1 MALAII
7 NRQPHGGSIP
17 AGIPVWR
24 TCLREVLFSRSS
36 EGLGDV
42 GATLS
47 EGRAYQLLLEILCGL
62 QSPMIGETQVVA
74 QFRGFL
80 AGLPREHAW
89 IRQTGQRLLADAR
102 QVRAAHLQGV
112 GLHSYGSV
120 VRGCIAPLETAVLI
134 GTGALAGGILRFVT
148 GPSRAVHQWG
158 RAPAVNTR
166 PGVDYRAFTS
176 LHSFPPTD
184 TPAVIV
190 IAAPAPSP
198 VLARVAAPYR
208 GLTRV
213 VDLRSEAD
221 ADPLAVAV
229 PTVTLRDLFG
239 RAGDASGVVPAQI
252 EAARSDIVER
262 SRRYELRDE
271 VRPFGWEDLC
281 GTFS

>member
-1 MALAII
+1 
-7 NRQPHGGSIP
+7 
-17 AGIPVWR
+17 VK
-24 TCLREVLFSRSS
+24 
-36 EGLGDV
+36 
-42 GATLS
+42 
-47 EGRAYQLLLEILCGL
+47 
-62 QSPMIGETQVVA
+62 
-74 QFRGFL
+74 
-80 AGLPREHAW
+80 
-89 IRQTGQRLLADAR
+89 
-102 QVRAAHLQGV
+102 
-112 GLHSYGSV
+112 
-120 VRGCIAPLETAVLI
+120 
-134 GTGALAGGILRFVT
+134 
-148 GPSRAVHQWG
+148 
-158 RAPAVNTR
+158 TR

-190 IAAPAPSP
+190 IAAPAPSS

-239 RAGDASGVVPAQI
+239 RTGDASRVVPAQI